1 MGVRIP
7 ASLVLAAMV
16 LLAASVSRAG
26 PIEDRQAV
34 MKAQGQSMKVLGE
47 MAQGKSPFDAAV
59 VKEHGEAIA
68 ARFEQAK
75 TLFVPG
81 TEQGPPETYAKPE
94 VFSDAAGFGAAL
106 NQAIDAS
113 HAVAAVTEEAQLGE
127 AVGNLGGACK
137 NCHDKYR
144 RPKD

>member
-1 MGVRIP
+1 MRVGIL
-7 ASLVLAAMV
+7 ASVALVLA
-16 LLAASVSRAG
+16 LTASASQAG
-26 PIEDRQAV
+26 PIEDRQEL
-34 MKAQGQSMKVLGE
+34 MKANGKSMKILGE

-59 VKEHGEAIA
+59 VKENAEAMA
-68 ARFEQAK
+68 DRFEKAK

-94 VFSDAAGFGAAL
+94 VFTDAAGFNAAL
-106 NQAIDAS
+106 DQAVQAS
-113 HAVAAVTEEAQLGE
+113 QAVAAVTEEAQLGE

-137 NCHDKYR
+137 NSHDKYR

>member
-1 MGVRIP
+1 MRVGVLTSV
-7 ASLVLAAMV
+7 ALVLAV
-16 LLAASVSRAG
+16 TASASQAG
-26 PIEDRQAV
+26 PIEDRQEL
-34 MKAQGQSMKVLGE
+34 MKANGQSAKILGE

-59 VKEHGEAIA
+59 VKENGDALA
-68 ARFEQAK
+68 ARFEKAK

-94 VFSDAAGFGAAL
+94 VFSDAAGFTAAL
-106 NQAIDAS
+106 DQAIQAS
-113 HAVAAVTEEAQLGE
+113 QAVAAVTDQAQLGE
-127 AVGNLGGACK
+127 AMGNLGAACK